1 MKKTNVIN
9 WELVEELAGTYKTT
23 TDEFE
28 REDALALIF
37 DMLQNY
43 VRTSVRN
50 ATSKTKDH
58 GLTIPAEDFESQ
70 MLQAVWKSVE
80 SFEVGGEHP
89 LQSIIIRRISFAE
102 KDVAR
107 NYRRR
112 SNDVNDKDGYTY
124 EMARWDSINRQVGG
138 DGGEKELGDFLVSEE
153 PTTEDIVIKNET
165 IQDMLDEFETLSK
178 SHKRH
183 ALIIRYMLLGYESDE
198 LAIATGLADSYNSSV
213 RKFVS
218 RAKEAF
224 KKYMEEVGE

>member
-28 REDALALIF
+28 REDILASIF
-37 DMLQNY
+37 EMVQNY
-43 VRTSVRN
+43 IRTSVRN
-50 ATSKTKDH
+50 ATTHAKDY
-58 GLTIPAEDFESQ
+58 GLTIPAEDFESH
-70 MLQAVWKSVE
+70 MLQAVWNAVE
-80 SFEVGGEHP
+80 SFEVDGPHAFKA
-89 LQSIIIRRISFAE
+89 IVIRRISLAE
-102 KDVAR
+102 IDVFR
-107 NYRRR
+107 TYRRR

-153 PTTEDIVIKNET
+153 PTTEDIVVKNET
-165 IQDMLDEFETLSK
+165 IESMLDDFESLSK
-178 SHKRH
+178 AHKRH
-183 ALIIRYMLLGYESDE
+183 ALIIRHMLLGYESDD
-198 LAIATGLADSYNSSV
+198 LAVATGLADSYNSSV

-224 KKYMEEVGE
+224 KNYIEEAG

>member
-89 LQSIIIRRISFAE
+89 LKAIIIRRISLSE

-107 NYRRR
+107 TYRRR

-153 PTTEDIVIKNET
+153 PTTEDVVIKNKT

-178 SHKRH
+178 AHKRH
-183 ALIIRYMLLGYESDE
+183 ALIIRYMLLGYESDD

-224 KKYMEEVGE
+224 KKYMDEVGE